1 MKEEP
6 NRGVGIRKEETVR
19 IEEEEEEKK
28 KRIFEQDIGGG
39 GGEKVA
45 ENLDCKVELK
55 EEEGGEQDKGVG
67 VGGWSRG
74 EFVR

>member
-1 MKEEP
+1 M
-6 NRGVGIRKEETVR
+6 
-19 IEEEEEEKK
+19 
-28 KRIFEQDIGGG
+28 
-39 GGEKVA
+39 A